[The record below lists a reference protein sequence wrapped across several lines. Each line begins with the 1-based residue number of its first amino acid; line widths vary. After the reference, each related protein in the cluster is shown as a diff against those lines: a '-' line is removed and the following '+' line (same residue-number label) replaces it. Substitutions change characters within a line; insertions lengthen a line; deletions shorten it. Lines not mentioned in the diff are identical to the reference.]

1 MSTKKAA
8 GSTSLGRDSA
18 GRRLGVKLADGQ
30 IAKAGN
36 IIIRQRGSKY
46 FPGSNVMRGNDDTLF
61 AVSDGVVK
69 FSSRKLKKFN
79 GKLKLAKIVS
89 IVTD

>member
-1 MSTKKAA
+1 MATKKAA

>member
-89 IVTD
+89 IVTE

>member
-46 FPGSNVMRGNDDTLF
+46 FPGSNVMRGNDDSLF

-69 FSSRKLKKFN
+69 FSSRKLRKFD

-89 IVTD
+89 VVAE

>member
-8 GSTSLGRDSA
+8 GSTSLGRDSV
-18 GRRLGVKLADGQ
+18 GRRLGVKLSDGQ
-30 IAKAGN
+30 TAKAGN

-61 AVSDGVVK
+61 AVADGVIK
-69 FSSRKLKKFN
+69 FSSRKLKKFD

-89 IVTD
+89 VVTK